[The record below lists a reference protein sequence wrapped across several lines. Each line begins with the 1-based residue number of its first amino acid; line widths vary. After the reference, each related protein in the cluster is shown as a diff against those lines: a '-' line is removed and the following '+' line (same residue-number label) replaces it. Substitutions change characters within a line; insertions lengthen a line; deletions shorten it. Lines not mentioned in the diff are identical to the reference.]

1 MQGLLFG
8 RPNMDR
14 VTMEGCVAPVLR
26 LLAPR
31 LIARPCRYREEGTTT
46 SPFSMMLVNHTS
58 RYHVAAAAVRGA
70 ARLNPRV
77 EVDAHVAISRFMH
90 DAQKAQQY
98 IIEHGEDPEGTFDVP
113 KFE

>member
-1 MQGLLFG
+1 
-8 RPNMDR
+8 
-14 VTMEGCVAPVLR
+14 
-26 LLAPR
+26 
-31 LIARPCRYREEGTTT
+31 
-46 SPFSMMLVNHTS
+46 MMLLNYTS

-77 EVDAHVAISRFMH
+77 EVDAHVAIAGFMH

-98 IIEHGEDPEGTFDVP
+98 IKEHGEDPEGTFSLP